1 MRRAGRGP
9 QAARTCGFGQALE
22 KTIVDLIERKYA
34 APEGSAAYRLAV
46 RELAG
51 PRYTREE
58 AGPIMEDLDPW
69 GWGAVTP
76 NPSAEGPGLVL
87 RLQRDGSHEDRCG
100 TSALQETLAAI
111 LPSG

>member
-1 MRRAGRGP
+1 MAGECDGRGP

-22 KTIVDLIERKYA
+22 KAIADLIERKYA

-51 PRYTREE
+51 LRYSREE
-58 AGPIMEDLDPW
+58 AGPTREDLDPW

-76 NPSAEGPGLVL
+76 N
-87 RLQRDGSHEDRCG
+87 C
-100 TSALQETLAAI
+100 
-111 LPSG
+111 